1 MIFPLYFYCR
11 NSSYLVVINK
21 DGHAQESFFYPIHV
35 ADTSSLTLKK
45 EISSVLSR
53 HCLDIQNLRGQGYDG
68 ASNMRGEWNGLHA
81 LFLKDGLYV

>member
-1 MIFPLYFYCR
+1 MGMLKR
-11 NSSYLVVINK
+11 V
-21 DGHAQESFFYPIHV
+21 FFYPIHV

-68 ASNMRGEWNGLHA
+68 ASNMRGEWNRLHA